1 MWQRARFLAAMTF
14 ALVVGAGAASAQPK
28 TGEAV
33 RVAGSYKASF
43 SSVANN
49 CDGVGMNIAS
59 AQVELHES
67 AGRKVSVT
75 IPAVPIMKG
84 SVNRAGKFKAS
95 VKRGKTAIQGVD
107 GRFSAAGRVAKDN
120 LQLLFIA
127 EYFKGDKP
135 LCTQSWNASGPRQ

>member
-1 MWQRARFLAAMTF
+1 MAALAL
-14 ALVVGAGAASAQPK
+14 ALLAGGGAASAQSRGAEP
-28 TGEAV
+28 V

-49 CDGVGMNIAS
+49 SDGVGMNIAS
-59 AQVELHES
+59 AQVDLHES
-67 AGRKVSVT
+67 AGRRVSVT

-84 SVNRAGKFKAS
+84 VVNRAGKFKAS

-107 GRFSAAGRVAKDN
+107 GRFSVAGRVAKDN
-120 LQLLFIA
+120 LQILFIA

>member
-1 MWQRARFLAAMTF
+1 MWQRARFLAVMTF
-14 ALVVGAGAASAQPK
+14 ALLVGGGAASAQSRGAEP
-28 TGEAV
+28 V
-33 RVAGSYKASF
+33 RVAGSYKATF

-49 CDGVGMNIAS
+49 CDGVGMNISS

-84 SVNRAGKFKAS
+84 TVNRGGKFKAS
-95 VKRGKTAIQGVD
+95 VKRGKTAI
-107 GRFSAAGRVAKDN
+107 

-127 EYFKGDKP
+127 EYFQGDKP

>member
-1 MWQRARFLAAMTF
+1 MTF
-14 ALVVGAGAASAQPK
+14 ALVVGGGAASAQPK
-28 TGEAV
+28 GEAV

-43 SSVANN
+43 SSVASN
-49 CDGVGMNIAS
+49 CDGVGMNISS

-84 SVNRAGKFKAS
+84 SDNRAGKFKAS

-107 GRFSAAGRVAKDN
+107 GRFSAAGRVAKDT

>member
-1 MWQRARFLAAMTF
+1 MTF
-14 ALVVGAGAASAQPK
+14 ALLVGGGAASAQPK
-28 TGEAV
+28 GAEPV
-33 RVAGSYKASF
+33 RVAGSYKVTF

-49 CDGVGMNIAS
+49 CDGVGMNISS
-59 AQVELHES
+59 AEVQLHES
-67 AGRKVSVT
+67 AGRKLSVT

-84 SVNRAGKFKAS
+84 AVNRAGKFKTS